1 MPVDF
6 SAPAEIP
13 LEFRQG
19 SPFEVVLQF
28 FQDEAGTIPVDL
40 TGYEL
45 NMHIREGVADS
56 GAPLVAS
63 LSSVA
68 TSDLDARIFV
78 VPIASDGTPDL
89 SGAEDPTSGAVFLRL
104 LSTETADLKTAK
116 PPKQRSY
123 PVEIPLFYD
132 LEAKPPDGQAFA
144 LAFGPLT
151 GTAEVT
157 R

>member
-1 MPVDF
+1 MTAEAV
-6 SAPAEIP
+6 EIP

-19 SPFEVVLQF
+19 SPFEIVIQL
-28 FQDEAGTIPVDL
+28 FQDEAKTIPLDL

-56 GAPLVAS
+56 SAPLVAF

-68 TSDLDARIFV
+68 SSAQDRRIFV
-78 VPIASDGTPDL
+78 VPIATDGTPDL
-89 SGAEDPTSGAVFLRL
+89 SGSEDWSTGAVYLRL
-104 LSTETADLKTAK
+104 LSAETSAIRTAK
-116 PPKQRSY
+116 PPKQRTF
-123 PVEIPLFYD
+123 PVELPFFYD
-132 LEAKPPDGQAFA
+132 LEATPPGGQPFA
-144 LAFGPLT
+144 VAFGPFT